1 MIIVNKNGTSLSK
14 AFSDPSTGSD
24 ANAPSGPAF
33 EQALRDITAWR
44 QQQKD
49 PIMQTRVGDTWAQQ
63 GITDPYADP
72 TLRGQAQQIY
82 DNAQQVKASDPTYVA
97 PWQGDW
103 QNTLAQEKL
112 IQDQLA
118 MANKPDFVVT
128 GPGDVSTG
136 NNDPV
141 PTAPVASG
149 TPNAQPVG
157 ATNPASD
164 LDPVLKN
171 IIAWRQEQIDPLM
184 QVRVGDTWA
193 KQGIEDPF
201 NEPHLISQAQEILET
216 AQRRLAMNPGTKAPW
231 DGDWQTALAKDR
243 AAEAQRLAVLADG
256 AAHSNFVVGG
266 KG

>member
-1 MIIVNKNGTSLSK
+1 MIIVNKNGASLSN
-14 AFSDPSTGSD
+14 ALVDPSKGADTNSS
-24 ANAPSGPAF
+24 NGPAF
-33 EQALRDITAWR
+33 EHAL
-44 QQQKD
+44 QS
-49 PIMQTRVGDTWAQQ
+49 
-63 GITDPYADP
+63 ITDPIS
-72 TLRGQAQQIY
+72 AQIFGSQDQKIVN
-82 DNAQQVKASDPTYVA
+82 NALQVKSTKLNLDAALP
-97 PWQGDW
+97 GDF
-103 QNTLAQEKL
+103 QNTLTQEKL

-118 MANKPDFVVT
+118 MSSMPAFQVT
-128 GPGDVSTG
+128 GPDDVSTG

-141 PTAPVASG
+141 AAIPPSKSNSSASKN
-149 TPNAQPVG
+149 T
-157 ATNPASD
+157 D

-231 DGDWQTALAKDR
+231 DGDWQSALVKDR
-243 AAEAQRLAVLADG
+243 AAEAQRIAVLADG
-256 AAHSNFVVGG
+256 AAHSNFLTGG